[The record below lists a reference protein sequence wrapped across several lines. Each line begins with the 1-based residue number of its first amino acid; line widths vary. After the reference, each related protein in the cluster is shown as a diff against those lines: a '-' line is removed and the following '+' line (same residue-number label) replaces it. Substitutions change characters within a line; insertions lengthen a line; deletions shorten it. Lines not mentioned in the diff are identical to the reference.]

1 MSNETNTEISRVTED
16 GLDDMKGRFLTFFI
30 DDAIYGIELY
40 YIADIANIQPIT
52 PVPGLPYYYKGII
65 NLRGKVA
72 PVIDVRLKFGQ
83 EERPYDART
92 CILVVEISDMQVG
105 LVVDRVAEVVTIDSE
120 NRNPPPDLGMR
131 NEEHYLSSIA
141 NIGGKVILAIDCD
154 KFFQSDRRLG

>member
-1 MSNETNTEISRVTED
+1 MSNETNNEISRVVED
-16 GLDDMKGRFLTFFI
+16 GLDDMKGRFLTFYV

-40 YIADIANIQPIT
+40 YIADIVNIQPIT

-131 NEEHYLSSIA
+131 NEERYLSSIA

-154 KFFQSDRRLG
+154 KFFQNDRRPN